1 MEEKKPKNILFI
13 DMPLESNVLSSYEFI
28 KQLISF
34 GHNVTCYVSDE
45 LEPHYKQVGARL
57 KTFHIDKN
65 AFNKLPKHIV
75 KRAVIP
81 VGISQSYIPI
91 IDDVLKSGDKYD
103 FLIAN
108 PFFDAKEMN
117 KMLKIP
123 TVIAK
128 YDCILGQK
136 TPFVDISIGHRKHYW
151 IPVNKKYNINIK
163 DLLIQFYTPDADYKL
178 MFTSK
183 LFHPDS
189 KVINDSFY
197 FVGPSLY
204 QSSVEETLNFKKDE
218 NKKLI
223 YISLGDL
230 FERDISF
237 YKIFFE
243 AFGDSKEYQ
252 VVINIGK
259 RENIKD
265 LGDIPSNFSVFNSVP
280 LKQIL
285 SLTDV
290 FISNG
295 DINTIFEATFYNM
308 PMIIIPQYG
317 IQVEN
322 GILIR
327 KYKAGIYLDDE
338 EDEEEINSEL
348 IKKSVETYLTNKEKY
363 KKELE
368 KIAESF
374 KEARNERK
382 KILEKIF
389 G

>member
-1 MEEKKPKNILFI
+1 MEKKNPKNILFI
-13 DMPLESNVLSSYEFI
+13 DMPLECNAFSSYEFI

-34 GHNVTCYVSDE
+34 GHNVTCYVLDE
-45 LEPHYKQVGARL
+45 LEYHYKQVGARL
-57 KTFHIDKN
+57 KTFHIDKDI
-65 AFNKLPKHIV
+65 FNKIPKDIR
-75 KRAVIP
+75 KRALMP
-81 VGISQSYIPI
+81 ISIAKSYIPI
-91 IDDVLKSGDKYD
+91 MDDVLKSGDKYD
-103 FLIAN
+103 FLIAS
-108 PFFDAKEMN
+108 PFYDAKEMN
-117 KMLKIP
+117 KILKIP

-128 YDCILGQK
+128 YDTILGQK
-136 TPFVDISIGHRKHYW
+136 TPDIELSMGHRKHYW
-151 IPVNKKYNINIK
+151 ISINQKYNINIK
-163 DLLIQFYTPDADYKL
+163 DFLLQFYTPDADYKL

-197 FVGPSLY
+197 FVGPSFI
-204 QSSVEETLNFKKDE
+204 QSSVEETFNFKKDE

-223 YISLGDL
+223 YIFFGEL
-230 FERDISF
+230 FEREIGF

-265 LGDIPSNFSVFNSVP
+265 FGDIPNNFSVFNSVP

-295 DINTIFEATFYNM
+295 EINTIFEATMCNI
-308 PMIIIPQYG
+308 PMIIIPLSFQA
-317 IQVEN
+317 EN
-322 GILIR
+322 GILIQN
-327 KYKAGIYLDDE
+327 YKAGICLD

-348 IKKSVETYLTNKEKY
+348 IKKSVETYLANKEKY
-363 KKELE
+363 KKGLE

-382 KILEKIF
+382 KIIEKIF